1 MSVRR
6 TNAFDA
12 LRTALRG
19 AVLSPQDDGFQSACS
34 PWNRAVRQR
43 PAVVVRAAQPD
54 DVVTAVRFAANQRPP
69 IAVQA
74 AGHGA
79 RIPADGALLV
89 DTSALAGVEVDPA
102 ANRARIG
109 AGARLVDVVLAALD
123 SSRMSGQFWATPS
136 AERDGAASPTISS
149 IALPTWR
156 RSRRSTFA

>member
-6 TNAFDA
+6 TNALDA
-12 LRTALRG
+12 FRTAVRG
-19 AVLSPQDDGFQSACS
+19 AVLSPDDDGFKSACS

-43 PAVVVRAAQPD
+43 PAVVVRAAGRE
-54 DVVTAVRFAANQRPP
+54 DVVTAVRFAADQRLP

-109 AGARLVDVVLAALD
+109 AGAA
-123 SSRMSGQFWATPS
+123 
-136 AERDGAASPTISS
+136 
-149 IALPTWR
+149 
-156 RSRRSTFA
+156 